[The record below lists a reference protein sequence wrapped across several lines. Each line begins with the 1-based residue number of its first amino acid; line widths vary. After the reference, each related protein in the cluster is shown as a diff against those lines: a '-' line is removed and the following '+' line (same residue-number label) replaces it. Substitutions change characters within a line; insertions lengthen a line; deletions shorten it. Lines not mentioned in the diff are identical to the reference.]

1 MPLTVDDAVAHLYQV
16 AVVEGKKQS
25 PRRLDLLADFC
36 IQELSERGVVGA
48 TTDIEIP
55 GFGRTKK
62 WDVVWNYDKKVRLGI
77 SLKSLLRNI
86 RGTVPNRIDDLMGEV
101 ANVQLHSP
109 EIVVGYIMI
118 FHKDLADTESRKH
131 GKTWIEVF
139 RAGMDSLSNR
149 RAPSWAPGTIEAYVV
164 AEADF
169 TDTPRLVSPRE
180 DFDHF
185 FDRLTEAVR
194 DRNPGA

>member
-25 PRRLDLLADFC
+25 PRRLDRLADFC
-36 IQELSERGVVGA
+36 IQELSGRGVVGA

-62 WDVVWNYDKKVRLGI
+62 WDVVWSYDKKVRLGI

-149 RAPSWAPGTIEAYVV
+149 KALSLGPLE
-164 AEADF
+164 
-169 TDTPRLVSPRE
+169 RLKPTLLRRQTSPAHLGS
-180 DFDHF
+180 FHHGKT
-185 FDRLTEAVR
+185 LTASLI
-194 DRNPGA
+194 A

>member
-86 RGTVPNRIDDLMGEV
+86 WGTVPNRIDDLMGEV

-139 RAGMDSLSNR
+139 RAGMDGLSNR

-169 TDTPRLVSPRE
+169 TDTPRLVSPRQ
-180 DFDHF
+180 DFDRF

-194 DRNPGA
+194 ERNPGA

>member
-1 MPLTVDDAVAHLYQV
+1 MPLTVDDAVAHLYRV
-16 AVVEGKKQS
+16 AVVERKKQS

-62 WDVVWNYDKKVRLGI
+62 WDVVWNCDKKVRLGI

-139 RAGMDSLSNR
+139 RAGMGSLSNR

-180 DFDHF
+180 DFDRF
-185 FDRLTEAVR
+185 FDRLSEAVR
-194 DRNPGA
+194 ERNPGA

>member
-1 MPLTVDDAVAHLYQV
+1 MPITVNDAIVHLHQT
-16 AVVEGKKQS
+16 AKKGRQS
-25 PRRLDLLADFC
+25 TRRLDRLADFC
-36 IQELSERGVVGA
+36 IQELDGRGLVGA
-48 TTDIEIP
+48 AKEAEVP
-55 GFGRTKK
+55 GFGRPKK
-62 WDVVWNYDKKVRLGI
+62 WDIAWEYDKKVRLGI

-101 ANVQLHSP
+101 ANVQLRSP
-109 EIVVGYIMI
+109 EIVVGHIMI
-118 FHKDLADTESRKH
+118 FDKDLADTESRKH

-169 TDTPRLVSPRE
+169 TDTPRLV
-180 DFDHF
+180 
-185 FDRLTEAVR
+185 
-194 DRNPGA
+194 

>member
-1 MPLTVDDAVAHLYQV
+1 MSITVDDAVAHFYQV
-16 AVVEGKKQS
+16 AVIEGRTQS
-25 PRRLDLLADFC
+25 PQRLGRLADFC
-36 IQELSERGVVGA
+36 IQELGKRGLAGA
-48 TTDIEIP
+48 AKDTRIP
-55 GFGRTKK
+55 GVGRPKK
-62 WDVVWNYDKKVRLGI
+62 WDVAWEYDRKIRLGI
-77 SLKSLLRNI
+77 SLKSLLKNL

-109 EIVVGYIMI
+109 EIVVGYVIV
-118 FHKDLADTESRKH
+118 FDRNANEQSVKH
-131 GKTWIEVF
+131 GKSWIDVF
-139 RAGMDSLSNR
+139 RSYVDNLSNR
-149 RAPSWAPGTIEAYVV
+149 RSPAWAPGTIEAYVV

-194 DRNPGA
+194 ERNPGA

>member
-77 SLKSLLRNI
+77 SLKSLLKNI
-86 RGTVPNRIDDLMGEV
+86 PGTVPNRIDDLMGEV
-101 ANVQLHSP
+101 ANIQLRSP

-149 RAPSWAPGTIEAYVV
+149 RAPSWTPGTIEAYVV

-169 TDTPRLVSPRE
+169 TDPPRLVSPRQ
-180 DFDHF
+180 DFDRF

-194 DRNPGA
+194 ERNPGA